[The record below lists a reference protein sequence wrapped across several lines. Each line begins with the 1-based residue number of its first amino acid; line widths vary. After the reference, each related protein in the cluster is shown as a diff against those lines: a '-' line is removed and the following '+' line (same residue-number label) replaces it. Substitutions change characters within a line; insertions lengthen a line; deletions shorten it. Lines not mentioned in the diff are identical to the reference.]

1 MDRVFSTALISRSAL
16 TTSTTDSGDKTSEK
30 ATGTVTITMKTYMW
44 ASGVLTNAMVLASCS
59 LENKTA
65 IKANG
70 RTTCEMA
77 RGR

>member
-1 MDRVFSTALISRSAL
+1 MDRAFSTVLISRSAP
-16 TTSTTDSGDKTSEK
+16 TTNTTDSGDKTSEK

-59 LENKTA
+59 HANKTA
-65 IKANG
+65 TKASG
-70 RTTCEMA
+70 KTTCEMA